1 MSDIEFPLV
10 YGNFWKRPVIKV
22 ASRISAS
29 NAFYDLEEVM
39 GSGGNGVVVRAVDSN
54 SGEEVAVKFLL
65 RRGNEN
71 NRRFQ
76 REIDFLSAIDHPAIV
91 SLISH
96 GFTRGRSFSTE
107 AEGSSPGRFLDVP
120 FFVMPLA
127 DENLLQYLRR
137 KAWRLEPY
145 EYLGN
150 LTSLADGLAKAH
162 SAGYHRDLKPENILV
177 FGEAW
182 RIADFGLC
190 FAESATEGGDSTLPG
205 IPLGPRYWMSPEAIE
220 SMLKNARLEN
230 RCSDVF
236 QMGAI
241 FWVVINGHHPTGVVS
256 QADWQ
261 GPENLFAPVWQALQ
275 WDSNRRFPDGSSFRD
290 AINNAIQQI

>member
-1 MSDIEFPLV
+1 MPDFEFPLV
-10 YGNFWKRPVIKV
+10 YRTFWQRPVTKV
-22 ASRISAS
+22 AGRVEGS
-29 NAFYDLEEVM
+29 NAHYELEEVM

-54 SGEEVAVKFLL
+54 SGGEVAVKFLL
-65 RRGNEN
+65 RRTAED

-76 REIDFLSAIDHPAIV
+76 REIDFLRANDHPAIV
-91 SLISH
+91 SLIDH
-96 GFTRGRSFSTE
+96 GVTRGRTFSGE
-107 AEGSSPGRFLDVP
+107 LVGGRPGRFVDVP

-127 DENLLQYLRR
+127 DENLLQFLRR
-137 KAWRLEPY
+137 KEWRLEPY

-150 LTSLADGLAKAH
+150 LTSLADGLAQAH
-162 SAGYHRDLKPENILV
+162 FAGYHRDLKPENILV

-190 FAESATEGGDSTLPG
+190 FVEGAVDGGDPTMPG
-205 IPLGPRYWMSPEAIE
+205 VPLGPRYWMSPEAIE
-220 SMLKNARLEN
+220 SLLKNERLEN

-256 QADWQ
+256 RADWQ
-261 GPENLFAPVWQALQ
+261 GPENLFDPVWQALQ
-275 WDSNRRFPDGSSFRD
+275 WKADRRFPDGSSFRD
-290 AINNAIQQI
+290 AINNAIAKA